1 MKRNALSEMY
11 CFLYIIPERSPR
23 LAHLRYL
30 WFLRRMLQTSR
41 TRLFQMMPAVREE
54 QKGQWKGISLWRTL
68 PSFCRDMLDV
78 WQRIVLKCMRLNLR
92 KMHLTVLILYTV
104 PEITM
109 ISIACIKEL
118 FSHLSLSLFFLTSLL
133 RCNSHTISFVH
144 LRYTSQWL
152 LIYSQ
157 SCAVLSSVVNF
168 RTLSSPP
175 RNPAPLRQHAPYL
188 PTLQAWHLLI

>member
-133 RCNSHTISFVH
+133 RCNLHTLNSLILSV
-144 LRYTSQWL
+144 YMNQW
-152 LIYSQ
+152 
-157 SCAVLSSVVNF
+157 F
-168 RTLSSPP
+168 FFF
-175 RNPAPLRQHAPYL
+175 
-188 PTLQAWHLLI
+188 W